1 MRIARFF
8 GFLVGFKF
16 LVERRRL
23 RAGSSGRAV
32 FLVFLGGHP
41 VNQRLR
47 EFLPFPAFSA
57 HVAHALT
64 LDLILA
70 YKLIGPVFEDE
81 TFGELLRRT
90 RSSESKN
97 NRRDNGDCGAG
108 FSEHQ
113 HD

>member
-23 RAGSSGRAV
+23 RSWDSGRAV

-41 VNQRLR
+41 VNERLGSSS
-47 EFLPFPAFSA
+47 PFPAFSA
-57 HVAHALT
+57 HVTHALT

-90 RSSESKN
+90 PE
-97 NRRDNGDCGAG
+97 
-108 FSEHQ
+108 
-113 HD
+113 